1 MKASTISLIRKVAPI
16 LAFQAFIL
24 NNSMAQT
31 HDPDLYPD
39 LPMAKVYRH
48 LAILMTEVLIE
59 KSPEA
64 TEHKNR
70 ILSFIFSR
78 MSVNSFE
85 TQMMADSPPLKDG
98 QTFAGPCSPDRQ
110 DPSACEYVTRRMAI
124 MVVSHAHDVYIR
136 KILKPDA
143 VTAPLFALSTGPEAD
158 LIISWIQEK
167 VSDVEFRKGS
177 RSSFVTQPGD
187 QIFSYKSPPFSWKMM
202 FGRAG
207 FAVFRGEKLVE
218 RALVTMN

>member
-1 MKASTISLIRKVAPI
+1 
-16 LAFQAFIL
+16 
-24 NNSMAQT
+24 
-31 HDPDLYPD
+31 
-39 LPMAKVYRH
+39 
-48 LAILMTEVLIE
+48 
-59 KSPEA
+59 
-64 TEHKNR
+64 
-70 ILSFIFSR
+70 
-78 MSVNSFE
+78 
-85 TQMMADSPPLKDG
+85 
-98 QTFAGPCSPDRQ
+98 
-110 DPSACEYVTRRMAI
+110 